1 MPTHGFG
8 PGWLGRRMRSL
19 GRGGRRGGASLV
31 LLPLGGMVGRFREK
45 EGGQGESIVMGGRG
59 VGWEDFWTYGLDFDI

>member
-1 MPTHGFG
+1 M
-8 PGWLGRRMRSL
+8 
-19 GRGGRRGGASLV
+19 